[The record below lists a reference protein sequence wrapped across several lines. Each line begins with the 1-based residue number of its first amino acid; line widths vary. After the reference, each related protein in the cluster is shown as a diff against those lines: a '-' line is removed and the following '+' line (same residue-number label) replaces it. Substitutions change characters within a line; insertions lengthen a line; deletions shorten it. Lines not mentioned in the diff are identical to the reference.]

1 MSASFD
7 RLRRNVLGLVLFA
20 AVGGLV
26 AGAGWAASASMRS
39 TTVPVAAPASTA
51 ARRGAVTVLAG
62 SVPNRAPS
70 TLAAPSPV
78 VRDAADVLA
87 VEVANVASSTTT
99 TTSATT
105 TSSATTTTAAAVA
118 PVTEPAT
125 TAATL
130 PPEVAKGTTVAT
142 ARPAT
147 PVGTAPTADRRVT
160 GVGDSIMF
168 GATPAL
174 KGAVTG
180 ELTVDAKVGRSF
192 AEGLDVVKEL
202 ATQKEFGDVVVVHLG
217 TNNGATVSQVKQML
231 DRLKSV
237 RTVLLVNVRVPR
249 DWQDSTNKN
258 LASVARSYRNT
269 RLVDWYS
276 ATDGHPELFA
286 PDGYHLTNDGAAFY
300 ATLIADAMN
309 Y

>member
-70 TLAAPSPV
+70 TTAAPSPV

-87 VEVANVASSTTT
+87 VEIANLPTST
-99 TTSATT
+99 ST
-105 TSSATTTTAAAVA
+105 TSSAPATTAAAPATTA
-118 PVTEPAT
+118 PVTAPAT

-147 PVGTAPTADRRVT
+147 PVGTVPSADRRIT

-168 GATPAL
+168 GATPSL
-174 KGAVTG
+174 KDAVTG

-192 AEGLDVVKEL
+192 AEGLAVVKEL
-202 ATQKEFGDVVVVHLG
+202 AAQKAFGDVVVVHLG

-249 DWQDSTNKN
+249 DWQDSTNNN
-258 LASVARSYRNT
+258 LATVARSYRNT

-276 ATDGHPELFA
+276 ATEGHPELFA

>member
-78 VRDAADVLA
+78 VRDAVDVLA
-87 VEVANVASSTTT
+87 VEIANLPTST
-99 TTSATT
+99 ST
-105 TSSATTTTAAAVA
+105 TSSATTTAAAPATTV
-118 PVTEPAT
+118 PAT

-147 PVGTAPTADRRVT
+147 PVGTVPSADRRIT

-168 GATPAL
+168 GATPSM
-174 KGAVTG
+174 KDAVTG

-202 ATQKEFGDVVVVHLG
+202 AVQKAFGDVVVVHLG

-258 LASVARSYRNT
+258 LATVARSYRNT

-276 ATDGHPELFA
+276 ATEGHPELFA

>member
-1 MSASFD
+1 MSSSFD
-7 RLRRNVLGLVLFA
+7 RLRHHALGLVVFA

-39 TTVPVAAPASTA
+39 TSAPVAAPVSTA
-51 ARRGAVTVLAG
+51 ARRSAVTVLAG

-70 TLAAPSPV
+70 TTAAPSPV
-78 VRDAADVLA
+78 VRDAVDVLA
-87 VEVANVASSTTT
+87 VEVANTVASTTT
-99 TTSATT
+99 TSSVPATTAATT
-105 TSSATTTTAAAVA
+105 TVATTPVVTAAS
-118 PVTEPAT
+118 T

-147 PVGTAPTADRRVT
+147 PVGTVPSATRKVV

-174 KGAVTG
+174 KDAVTG
-180 ELTVDAKVGRSF
+180 ELSVDAKVGRSF

-202 ATQKEFGDVVVVHLG
+202 QKQKALGDVVVVHLG
-217 TNNGATVSQVKQML
+217 TNNGATVAQVRQML

-249 DWQDSTNKN
+249 DWQDATNAN

-286 PDGYHLTNDGAAFY
+286 SDGYHLTNDGAAFY